1 MASNQPR
8 YIARVL
14 CVTPPIS
21 FSASDPPR
29 LLPPTPVPQSS
40 QVVEVLIGHW
50 VFASGFARVLDMI
63 FWMSSYHELVDH
75 SGSKMVG
82 VFVLLTQFVHILL
95 MIDFFYYY
103 INSLRLGLPMQLPRQ
118 SGMV

>member
-1 MASNQPR
+1 
-8 YIARVL
+8 
-14 CVTPPIS
+14 
-21 FSASDPPR
+21 
-29 LLPPTPVPQSS
+29 
-40 QVVEVLIGHW
+40 
-50 VFASGFARVLDMI
+50 
-63 FWMSSYHELVDH
+63 
-75 SGSKMVG
+75 MVG

>member
-1 MASNQPR
+1 MFTLILSVWGVWFRQLVSSLL
-8 YIARVL
+8 IAFLL
-14 CVTPPIS
+14 CMCWWW
-21 FSASDPPR
+21 
-29 LLPPTPVPQSS
+29 LQSS
-40 QVVEVLIGHW
+40 QIVEVLIGHW

-82 VFVLLTQFVHILL
+82 VFVLLTQFIHILL

-118 SGMV
+118 SGLV